1 LAREVV
7 SLTVP
12 IRVDLG
18 FGHNWADA
26 KHSWAELHG
35 QEPADVPSIMPT
47 QRITQAE
54 FDEINA
60 GLIRE
65 GIAPL
70 IMSPTA
76 RAATSEVLPWEGPA
90 VEIAPPAESPQG
102 NGHDDHELA
111 SGKILCPFHDD
122 HSPSLHIYPGVED
135 PHFHCFACG
144 AHGHLNELNERGIN
158 WQAELKSPTSK
169 PAGDDEDNAR
179 KLARAHELWDSAK
192 PIAGTLAERY
202 LAETRGIDV
211 GALPAGI
218 NEALRFH
225 PRCWRNGQYHPCMIA
240 LFRDIE
246 TGECAGIHRTWLTAD
261 AQKIDRRMLGRW
273 PRPRAIKLYPAND
286 QLYVAEGI
294 ETALAAATQLGMWP
308 AWALGSKVSLE
319 KLPVISGIA
328 VLGILV
334 DRDAHGEAAAA
345 ACCQTWQAAR
355 RRVRLLRT
363 KDTSQNDFND
373 LILKTPRVDWESGYE
388 KEDFGGSAAPTQ
400 ARAELNEWDAGDL
413 LCSGVPAPRQWLY
426 GWQLC
431 RRFLSSL
438 VAPGDVGKTT
448 MRLTQ
453 AIELAIGRE
462 LLGHRIY
469 RRGRVLVVS
478 LEDALRTEP

>member
-1 LAREVV
+1 MPAHFVGPYAEQDAIATLLLFESLDPVLDREGTRAAYR
-7 SLTVP
+7 LE
-12 IRVDLG
+12 VDLLPMVLEMRRRG
-18 FGHNWADA
+18 IRI
-26 KHSWAELHG
+26 
-35 QEPADVPSIMPT
+35 DVPAAE
-47 QRITQAE
+47 QARDYLLQKRDAVFVE
-54 FDEINA
+54 LSEKLETNVGMAEI
-60 GLIRE
+60 G
-65 GIAPL
+65 
-70 IMSPTA
+70 
-76 RAATSEVLPWEGPA
+76 RAKW
-90 VEIAPPAESPQG
+90 
-102 NGHDDHELA
+102 
-111 SGKILCPFHDD
+111 
-122 HSPSLHIYPGVED
+122 
-135 PHFHCFACG
+135 
-144 AHGHLNELNERGIN
+144 
-158 WQAELKSPTSK
+158 
-169 PAGDDEDNAR
+169 
-179 KLARAHELWDSAK
+179 
-192 PIAGTLAERY
+192 
-202 LAETRGIDV
+202 LAETFDRHGIKYPKTAK
-211 GALPAGI
+211 GNPSFTAG
-218 NEALRFH
+218 NSGWM
-225 PRCWRNGQYHPCMIA
+225 PRHEHW
-240 LFRDIE
+240 
-246 TGECAGIHRTWLTAD
+246 
-261 AQKIDRRMLGRW
+261 
-273 PRPRAIKLYPAND
+273 RPRLIVRADKLNNAAVNFVQGYILNHLYPAND